1 MLPAM
6 VSDSEFTAEE
16 LAKDMD
22 GLQMKF
28 PRVKIPSG
36 SALRKRRHHH
46 ALLHP

>member
-28 PRVKIPSG
+28 PR
-36 SALRKRRHHH
+36 
-46 ALLHP
+46 